1 MALAPIWPVASPHSL
16 RDLLVRLRDQAWA
29 LLSDGF
35 RLLIA
40 EMGDRFQQLL
50 PVLIL
55 GGLAG
60 LCIALAVLC
69 LGTAAVLAL
78 TSTLPAWGAAL
89 VVGAGALGSA
99 VVLWS
104 LARRRLQRLDLR
116 PRETL
121 RSLREGVEWL
131 ERLT

>member
-1 MALAPIWPVASPHSL
+1 VALAPIWPVASPHSL

>member
-1 MALAPIWPVASPHSL
+1 MALAPIWPVASPESL
-16 RDLLVRLRDQAWA
+16 RDLLVRLRGQAWA

-35 RLLIA
+35 RLAIA
-40 EMGDRFQQLL
+40 ETGERFQQLL
-50 PVLIL
+50 PVLVL

-60 LCIALAVLC
+60 LCVALGLLC

-78 TSTLPAWGAAL
+78 TLALPAWGAAL

-104 LARRRLQRLDLR
+104 LARRKLSVWTCAPARRCGA
-116 PRETL
+116 
-121 RSLREGVEWL
+121 SAKEWNGWSG
-131 ERLT
+131 

>member
-1 MALAPIWPVASPHSL
+1 VALAPIWPVASPHSL
-16 RDLLVRLRDQAWA
+16 RDLLVRLRDQASA

>member
-16 RDLLVRLRDQAWA
+16 RDLLVRLRDQASA